1 MKQLVL
7 VARIAAHVA
16 PVALVAALSAACGGD
31 KKPPATVATTPVAT
45 TPPPTT
51 TGAPGKSEQMAVN
64 VDDDIIKACNLKFE
78 NIEDAPK
85 FEYDQETLTPGEK
98 NVLEAIAKCL
108 TTGPLKG
115 RAVDLVGRADPR
127 GETEYNMTLGAKR
140 ARSVHSFLGGLGVPG
155 DKLRDTSRGEL
166 DAKGTDEEGWRKDR
180 RVDVRLTK

>member
-1 MKQLVL
+1 MKKLAVTFT
-7 VARIAAHVA
+7 IAFI
-16 PVALVAALSAACGGD
+16 AACGSD
-31 KKPPATVATTPVAT
+31 PKPPPAVVSAPPPVATVA
-45 TPPPTT
+45 PPTT
-51 TGAPGKSEQMAVN
+51 TSAPSKSEKMAVS

-85 FEYDQETLTPGEK
+85 FDYDQESLTQGEK

-115 RAVDLVGRADPR
+115 RSVDLVGRADPR

-140 ARSVHSFLGGLGVPG
+140 ARSVHTFLGGLGVSG

>member
-1 MKQLVL
+1 MKNLTL
-7 VARIAAHVA
+7 LTILTLATFAAGVATG
-16 PVALVAALSAACGGD
+16 CGGD
-31 KKPPATVATTPVAT
+31 KKPAETATGPVAT
-45 TPPPTT
+45 SAPTATTST
-51 TGAPGKSEQMAVN
+51 TGAPGKSEKMAVN

-85 FEYDQETLTPGEK
+85 FDYDQESLTQGEK
-98 NVLEAIAKCL
+98 TVLEAIAKCL
-108 TTGPLKG
+108 TTGALKG

-140 ARSVHSFLGGLGVPG
+140 ARSVHTFLGGLGVPG

-180 RVDVRLTK
+180 RVDVRLSK

>member
-1 MKQLVL
+1 MKKLGLILTPLAVC
-7 VARIAAHVA
+7 
-16 PVALVAALSAACGGD
+16 AALSALTGACGGD
-31 KKPPATVATTPVAT
+31 KKPPETVATKPFE
-45 TPPPTT
+45 PPPS
-51 TGAPGKSEQMAVN
+51 APPTPSVAGKNDKMAVS

-78 NIEDAPK
+78 NIEEAPK
-85 FEYDQETLTPGEK
+85 FDYDSEALTPGEK
-98 NVLEAIAKCL
+98 NILEAIAKCL

-140 ARSVHSFLGGLGVPG
+140 ARSVHTFLGGLGVPG

>member
-1 MKQLVL
+1 MMTRSLVTVAATFALATASVL
-7 VARIAAHVA
+7 V
-16 PVALVAALSAACGGD
+16 AACGGD
-31 KKPPATVATTPVAT
+31 PKPVEAPKTVAT
-45 TPPPTT
+45 TPPPPTT
-51 TGAPGKSEQMAVN
+51 TSAPGKSEKMAVN

-85 FEYDQETLTPGEK
+85 FDYDSEQLTPGEK

-115 RAVDLVGRADPR
+115 KAVDLVGRADPR

-166 DAKGTDEEGWRKDR
+166 DAKGTDEDGWRKDR
-180 RVDVRLTK
+180 RVDVRLAK